1 VGGLILACVAFALMA
16 SGIAIWMRL
25 IARVEIDEGRRLPSR
40 LIVSGLVLACV
51 SIALGPGTAGMVLA
65 VLTAVVGAV
74 AVLLRTMM
82 PQSTQPAAVA
92 VGGPLLD
99 FTALDDAGNPFE
111 IASLKGRP
119 ILMKF
124 FRGHW

>member
-1 VGGLILACVAFALMA
+1 
-16 SGIAIWMRL
+16 MRL

-51 SIALGPGTAGMVLA
+51 SIALGPGTGGMVLA
-65 VLTAVVGAV
+65 VSTAVVGAV

-82 PQSTQPAAVA
+82 PQSTQPAAVT
-92 VGGPLLD
+92 VGAPLLD
-99 FTALDDAGNPFE
+99 FTALDDSGKPFE